1 MRAPKPLVLN
11 STYTASLN
19 ANQDSNPGGSITL
32 TTALPTGSS
41 LIITSAIAQTQGVQV
56 TDLGGFY
63 PAVLNA
69 LHDRITILTQ
79 QLQEQIDRC
88 VKYSITDPALLAT
101 LPAVPTRKGML
112 LGFDPT
118 SGDAVAVAGAVNP
131 SSGPFLGNLV
141 GNVTSTGVSSFKRV
155 NGLRYLEGYGAVCDG
170 STDDSTALAAAI
182 ADVVATGS
190 ILVIPAGKT
199 CSFSTPQVIT
209 SGNFGIVGGAGA
221 TLKYTGAG
229 IAITIDGH
237 LLTNGARNVVLRD
250 FAIDAPT
257 ATTALKTLKVTSSMF
272 SNLSVRGCTGTAFIF
287 DFAVSNLYEH
297 LNCSVNDGAFTAT
310 PTGGILL
317 TNAGGG
323 SSNNTFINPRIE
335 GINGD
340 GIVFHATQANTIYGG
355 TTEANIGRGLYLSGA
370 CALNTFIGMDIEA
383 NGGTPEVQVGD
394 GTNACRHTKFTNTT
408 VQNQITISNNAKE
421 TTIDGGSY
429 LTIVI
434 NAGALATTITNGVQ
448 YGTLTDNGTAT
459 QRFSENAATPNT
471 LGATN
476 FKGAATFTASPVFPN
491 DIPLQAVP
499 STGGLLNLLWL
510 TAADQSLLQYVA
522 TKAMKVRNSSS
533 VTQLTVDDAG
543 TTVAGTLVAQ
553 AGVNLNTKPWI
564 SQTAPNHRQRIRN
577 LSIDNGQ
584 QRNRGNSRQRRD
596 GRDSIKRRDHD
607 ADHFRGHGMDVFRR
621 EHNGACCAPRG
632 RHRPN
637 GFDGGQHHD
646 REPDEEYRRCRGL
659 DSLRHRSHHRVR
671 LLRNGLTSITGRL
684 AHEHSRPY
692 AARITRERQTRPL
705 PVGGGSD
712 HNHRLR
718 RHGSRYV
725 RLGEDDR
732 RRAAAANQGTTAQLR
747 QSSGNGRCEG
757 VAQADRRQAR

>member
-1 MRAPKPLVLN
+1 MISSTIRKVGPFSGTGLVSTYPFSFKVFTASDLKVVQADSEGVETVLTLN
-11 STYTASLN
+11 SAYTASVN

-182 ADVVATGS
+182 ADVAATGS

-221 TLKYTGAG
+221 KLKYTGAG

-340 GIVFHATQANTIYGG
+340 GIVFQATQANTIYGG

-564 SQTAPNHRQRIRN
+564 SQTAPTIA
-577 LSIDNGQ
+577 S
-584 QRNRGNSRQRRD
+584 
-596 GRDSIKRRDHD
+596 
-607 ADHFRGHGMDVFRR
+607 
-621 EHNGACCAPRG
+621 
-632 RHRPN
+632 
-637 GFDGGQHHD
+637 GFGTS
-646 REPDEEYRRCRGL
+646 P
-659 DSLRHRSHHRVR
+659 
-671 LLRNGLTSITGRL
+671 SITANNGTAVIL
-684 AHEHSRPY
+684 VN
-692 AARITRERQTRPL
+692 
-705 PVGGGSD
+705 VGTGG
-712 HNHRLR
+712 
-718 RHGSRYV
+718 
-725 RLGEDDR
+725 
-732 RRAAAANQGTTAQLR
+732 TA
-747 QSSGNGRCEG
+747 SSGVITMPTISG
-757 VAQADRRQAR
+757 VTGWTCFVENITAHAAHRADDTVQTASTAGSITIENQTKSTGAAVAWTASDIVRIIAFAY